1 MKATQTNMEESER
14 DTERGNTEQEK
25 DSDQP
30 RLNEEFVPKRGATS
44 VAWTW
49 FGYEKSN
56 ADQKTVLCKVCR
68 RPVPSSD
75 SNTTNLLYHRRK
87 NHVTVQRESTD
98 DIFILFAPLWLFS
111 CNPAINQT

>member
-14 DTERGNTEQEK
+14 DTERVNTEQEK
-25 DSDQP
+25 DPDQP

-56 ADQKTVLCKVCR
+56 ADQKTVLRKVCR
-68 RPVPSSD
+68 KLSPHQTQTPLSSYTSGSQPFLSKRPPD
-75 SNTTNLLYHRRK
+75 LTL
-87 NHVTVQRESTD
+87 
-98 DIFILFAPLWLFS
+98 ILWRP
-111 CNPAINQT
+111 PPQ